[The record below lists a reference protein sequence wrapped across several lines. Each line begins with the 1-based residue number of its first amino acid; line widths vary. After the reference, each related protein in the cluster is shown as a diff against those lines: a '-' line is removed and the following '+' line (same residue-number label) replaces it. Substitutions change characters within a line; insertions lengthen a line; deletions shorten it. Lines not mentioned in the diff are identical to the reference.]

1 MDVTPSSPPESKRK
15 LIFGLRW
22 SVAFALLTVWTVWG
36 STYLAIKIAV
46 GTIPPF
52 ILISGRFLAAGAVL
66 FVLARVRGER
76 MPTLREWRNALVVG
90 AFMLCGGVG
99 LTAFA
104 EQTNS
109 SSLTTVIVA
118 CGSILN
124 LLAAGLIMRDWPG
137 RIEWL
142 GIAIGIAGAVL
153 LSLDGDVR
161 ANPQAV
167 AVQFLALACW
177 AIGSALSR
185 RLTLAPG
192 AMGNASEML
201 MGGVV
206 LAGMST
212 LASER
217 WPQSIPPA
225 ALGSW
230 LYLIVFGSVLAYT
243 AYMHLVKLARPALAT
258 SYSYVNPAV
267 AIVLGFLVL
276 NERISLIAIVAMLII
291 FSAVLV
297 ISRVKSTAAKS
308 AG

>member
-1 MDVTPSSPPESKRK
+1 MDIMAVPGANRRM
-15 LIFGLRW
+15 IFGLRW
-22 SVAFALLTVWTVWG
+22 DVALALLIVWTVWG

-46 GTIPPF
+46 GAIPPF
-52 ILISGRFLAAGAVL
+52 ILICGRFLAAGVIL
-66 FVLARVRGER
+66 FALARVRGER
-76 MPTLREWRNALVVG
+76 MPTMREWRNALVVG

-118 CGSILN
+118 SGSILN

-137 RIEWL
+137 RTEWL

-167 AVQFLALACW
+167 AVQFLALTCW

-185 RLTLAPG
+185 RLALAPG
-192 AMGNASEML
+192 TMGNASEML
-201 MGGVV
+201 MGGAV
-206 LAGMST
+206 LAGMSA

-217 WPQSIPPA
+217 WPLSIPPA
-225 ALGSW
+225 ALGAW
-230 LYLIVFGSVLAYT
+230 LYLILFGSVLAYT

-276 NERISLIAIVAMLII
+276 DERISPIALAAMLII
-291 FSAVLV
+291 SSAVLV
-297 ISRVKSTAAKS
+297 ISRAKATDANS
-308 AG
+308 AS